1 MSANSEGIHELTG
14 DDFDKYLN
22 DNRVTVVDF
31 WAPWCMPCK
40 MQGSFLE
47 KTIDRLPAGGK
58 LAKINVDIY
67 PEIANR
73 YRITGIP
80 QLYLFVDGKIK
91 EGWTGL
97 TKPEVIYQEMG
108 KHI

>member
-1 MSANSEGIHELTG
+1 MSTNNEGIEELTG
-14 DDFDKYLN
+14 DKFDEYLKA
-22 DNRVTVVDF
+22 NRVTVVDF
-31 WAPWCMPCK
+31 WAPWCMPCR
-40 MQGSFLE
+40 MQGRFLE
-47 KTIDRLPAGGK
+47 KTLKKLPAGGK

-67 PEIANR
+67 PDIANR

-80 QLYLFVDGKIK
+80 QLYLFVDGKIT

-97 TKPEVIYQEMG
+97 TRPEVIYREME